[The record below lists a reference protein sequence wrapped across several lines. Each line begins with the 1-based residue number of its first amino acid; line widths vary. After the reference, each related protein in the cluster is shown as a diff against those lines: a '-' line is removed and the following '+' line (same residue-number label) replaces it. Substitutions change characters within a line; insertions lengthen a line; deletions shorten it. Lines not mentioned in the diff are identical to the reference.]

1 MRVAFVGPFGF
12 HPNKTMRSRAMG
24 LARPLAARGHT
35 VQLFMPPWQTPT
47 EADKQW
53 NEDGV
58 SIRYTPLSG
67 GTIGITRRLLAELL
81 DWQPEVVHCFK
92 PKAHSGLVAWWLWQ
106 FQRHRLRLIVD
117 SDDWEGWGGWND
129 LAPYSPAQKRFFAWQ
144 ERWGMAHC
152 HALTVASRALE
163 TLAWSQGV
171 ARERVV
177 YLPNGSGIS
186 RGAGEMGSGGDGE
199 QGRWGAG
206 ESGRFSPAPLPP
218 CSPAP
223 PPPTLLLYSRLFEFE
238 TGRLVAVLRG
248 VKTAVPHL
256 KILSVGAGLYEA
268 DAAQFRQQLA
278 EADLLAAFTDVGWVE
293 EAELP
298 ALLGTADVGLYLMED
313 TLLNRAKC
321 PVKLA
326 DMVALGIPVVG
337 EAVGQVGEYV
347 RSGETGLLRP
357 SGDIAG
363 LTADLIRL
371 LNDPAERARLA
382 TNARTHY
389 AAHFAW
395 PHLATRLEQLYQQE

>member
-1 MRVAFVGPFGF
+1 MRIAFVGPFGF
-12 HPNKTMRSRAMG
+12 HPNKTMRSRALG
-24 LARPLAARGHT
+24 LARPLVERGHA
-35 VQLFMPPWQTPT
+35 VQLFMPPWQTPA

-53 NEDGV
+53 SEDGV
-58 SIRYTPLSG
+58 AIRYTPLSG
-67 GTIGITRRLLAELL
+67 GTLGITRRLLREVL
-81 DWQPEVVHCFK
+81 DWRPDVVHCFK
-92 PKAHSGLVAWWLWQ
+92 PKAYSGLVAWWLWQ
-106 FQRHRLRLIVD
+106 FQRRRLRLIVD

-144 ERWGMAHC
+144 ERWGMTHC

-163 TLAWSQGV
+163 TLAWSRGV

-177 YLPNGSGIS
+177 YVPNGSGIS
-186 RGAGEMGSGGDGE
+186 LQFAVNSGQLAAGVL
-199 QGRWGAG
+199 
-206 ESGRFSPAPLPP
+206 SPAPLPP
-218 CSPAP
+218 RTPA
-223 PPPTLLLYSRLFEFE
+223 PTLLLYSRLFEFE

-256 KILSVGAGLYEA
+256 HILSIGAGLYEA

-278 EADLLAAFTDVGWVE
+278 EADLLSAFEDVGWVE

-298 ALLGTADVGLYLMED
+298 ALLQTADVGLYLMED

-337 EAVGQVGEYV
+337 EAVGQVAEYV

-357 SGDIAG
+357 SGDTAG

-382 TNARTHY
+382 ANARAHY